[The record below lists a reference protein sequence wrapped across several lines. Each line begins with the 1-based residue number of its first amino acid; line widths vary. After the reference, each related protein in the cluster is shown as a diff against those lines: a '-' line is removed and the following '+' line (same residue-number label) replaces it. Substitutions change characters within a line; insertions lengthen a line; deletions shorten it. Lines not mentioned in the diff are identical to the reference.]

1 MPWSEVSIMEQRE
14 EFVGLASQPDSNI
27 RLLCR
32 RFGVSPT
39 TGYEL
44 LGRYRERGRGGL
56 VDQSR
61 RPDHSPRRCPQVI
74 EEAVLRLRDHHPV
87 WGARKLRRRLADTGT
102 TGLPSPST
110 VHQILLRHGRVDPK
124 ESGKH
129 RAFQR
134 FEHPAPNQLWQM
146 DFKGHFPTQ
155 KGRCHPL
162 TVLDDHSRFALC
174 LQACANQRTETV
186 KEGLSDI
193 FRRYGLPDRM
203 TMDNGSPWGSDSDH
217 GYTPLTA
224 WLIRLGIRVSH
235 SRPYHPQTQGKDE
248 RLHRTLNEE
257 LLRQRTF
264 TDLID
269 TQNAFDHWRHVYN
282 FQRPHQA
289 LALAVPG
296 SRYQPSPRSFPDVLP
311 PVLYQPGDLVR
322 KVQNGGEIWFH
333 GRAFKIG
340 NAFFRQPVAL
350 RPSSLDG
357 LFDVFFC
364 HQKIAQIN
372 LNTQR

>member
-1 MPWSEVSIMEQRE
+1 MPWSEVSIMGQRE

-32 RFGVSPT
+32 RFHVSPT

-44 LGRYRERGRGGL
+44 LRRFRDQGQEGL
-56 VDQSR
+56 LDGSR
-61 RPDHSPRRCPQVI
+61 RPHHSPDRSSPVI
-74 EEAVLRLRDHHPV
+74 EEAVLRLRDQHPA
-87 WGARKLRRRLADTGT
+87 WGARKLRRRLLDLGV

-110 VHQILLRHGRVDPK
+110 VHQILLRHGRVDPR
-124 ESGKH
+124 ESARH
-129 RAFQR
+129 RAFLR

-146 DFKGHFPTQ
+146 DFKGHFATQ

-162 TVLDDHSRFALC
+162 TVLDDHSRFALG
-174 LQACANQRTETV
+174 LQACADERTETV
-186 KEGLSDI
+186 KDGLSSI

-203 TMDNGSPWGSDSDH
+203 TMDNGSPWGTDSDH
-217 GYTPLTA
+217 RFTKLTA

-257 LLRQRTF
+257 LLRRRTF
-264 TDLID
+264 SDLID
-269 TQNAFDHWRHVYN
+269 TQRAFDHWRHVYN
-282 FQRPHQA
+282 FQRPHDA
-289 LALAVPG
+289 LELAVPG
-296 SRYQPSPRSFPDVLP
+296 SRYQPSPRSFPEILP

-322 KVQNGGEIWFH
+322 KVQNGGEIWFQ
-333 GRAFKIG
+333 GRPFKIG

-364 HQKIAQIN
+364 HQKIAQID